1 MAGKL
6 FCLVFAAASPFIE
19 KREGVAEIKLKYGDG
34 PPGIKIHKHKYKFQH
49 KRWMEMFSSE

>member
-1 MAGKL
+1 M

-49 KRWMEMFSSE
+49 KRWMEMFSSK